1 MSLLDMDGPDGVTA
15 EAWERFRDGV
25 HAALRFAAPP
35 AAPRPIYCSHDE
47 YTVTSDRTTYVVKYR
62 RCHKCVAMTS
72 IRIPVPDPDDPPAPV
87 NYELPPLPLWIVR
100 WTMPAAPNGT
110 TMDVT
115 DGGTQ

>member
-1 MSLLDMDGPDGVTA
+1 MSLPHTDNAAA
-15 EAWERFRDGV
+15 EAWERFSASV
-25 HAALRFAAPP
+25 HAALRYAAPA

-47 YTVTSDRTTYVVKYR
+47 YTITTGRDLYVVKYR
-62 RCHKCVAMTS
+62 RCHKCQAMTG
-72 IRIPVPDPDDPPAPV
+72 IRIPISGPDDPPAPV
-87 NYELPPLPLWIVR
+87 PYELPPLPLWVTG